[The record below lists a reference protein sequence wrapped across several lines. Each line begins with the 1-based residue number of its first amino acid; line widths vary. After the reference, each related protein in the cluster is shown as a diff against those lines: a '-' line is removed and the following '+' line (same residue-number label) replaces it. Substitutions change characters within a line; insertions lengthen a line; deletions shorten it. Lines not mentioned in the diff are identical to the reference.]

1 MSAAFLDAT
10 QTELA
15 RLEAEL
21 VQTGDRITAL
31 KLLLSSYAE
40 DGETAPKRLPA
51 PQEPR
56 HAPKRAKS
64 PRRPPRAT
72 TDQPTGTTDGR
83 RPSWDVAAARA
94 LWQAGELT
102 AGQIAA
108 HVGAPS
114 RSSIVQAAARYF
126 WGARGP
132 GWRPPAAAAPPH
144 PETGTGR
151 KRIPATDCPHC
162 AKRTTRNPCDGCG
175 TQLAP
180 GEVGK
185 RRQGQR

>member
-1 MSAAFLDAT
+1 MSAAAFLDAT
-10 QTELA
+10 HAELA
-15 RLEAEL
+15 RLELEL
-21 VQTGDRITAL
+21 VRTGDRMTAL

-40 DGETAPKRLPA
+40 EGETAPKRLPA

-56 HAPKRAKS
+56 HVPKRANP
-64 PRRPPRAT
+64 PRRASQT
-72 TDQPTGTTDGR
+72 PTAAPKATDGR
-83 RPSWDVAAARA
+83 RPSWDVETGRA

-102 AGQIAA
+102 AEQIAA

-114 RSSIVQAAARYF
+114 RSSVIQAAARYG
-126 WGARGP
+126 WGERGP
-132 GWRPPAAAAPPH
+132 GWRPPAAATPRVPK
-144 PETGTGR
+144 TGKR
-151 KRIPATDCPHC
+151 QRIPATDCPHC
-162 AKRTTRNPCDGCG
+162 AKRTTRNPCEGCG